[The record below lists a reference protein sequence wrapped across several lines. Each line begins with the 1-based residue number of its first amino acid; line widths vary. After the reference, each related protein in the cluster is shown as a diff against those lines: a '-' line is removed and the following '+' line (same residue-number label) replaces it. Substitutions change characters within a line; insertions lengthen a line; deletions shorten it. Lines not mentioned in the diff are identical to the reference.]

1 MSNKLNKNT
10 INSMVSTL
18 FPRTKNINEVVD
30 IIYTYGSKFGV
41 NTNLRLAHYLAQV
54 REEIGDNFEPKVENL
69 NYSEDALIKTFK
81 VFKDK
86 PELADMYGRDEDTPK
101 ANQEAIANLAYANRM
116 GNGNADSDGDG
127 DMDKDDDGFKYR
139 GRGTLQITGKYN
151 YQEVQ
156 KRIDKYSP
164 NSGVNIITGSNVD
177 TLTGSILIGMGFWI
191 WKDLYRLA
199 DKGSTKQV
207 VDSIT
212 QVINKYTSSYDKR
225 YGHFTSISKLI

>member
-1 MSNKLNKNT
+1 MKTREMLQILFNASDSKVLDEVANV
-10 INSMVSTL
+10 INSL
-18 FPRTKNINEVVD
+18 
-30 IIYTYGSKFGV
+30 GSHFGI
-41 NTNLRLAHYLAQV
+41 NTNLRLAHFLAQV
-54 REEIGDNFEPKVENL
+54 REEIGPKFEPRIESL
-69 NYSEDALIKTFK
+69 NYSESSVLKTFK
-81 VFKDK
+81 QIT
-86 PELADMYGRDEDTPK
+86 PEQAEQYARDEDTPV
-101 ANQEAIANLAYANRM
+101 ADQVAIANIVYANRM

-151 YQEVQ
+151 YTEVQ
-156 KRIDKYSP
+156 KRIDKYYP

-177 TLTGSILIGMGFWI
+177 TQLGSILIGMGFWI

-225 YGHFTSISKLI
+225 YSHFASISKLI

>member
-1 MSNKLNKNT
+1 MKTREMLQILFNASDSKVLDEVANV
-10 INSMVSTL
+10 INSL
-18 FPRTKNINEVVD
+18 
-30 IIYTYGSKFGV
+30 GSHFGI
-41 NTNLRLAHYLAQV
+41 NTNLRLAHFLAQV
-54 REEIGDNFEPKVENL
+54 REEIGPKFEPRIESL
-69 NYSEDALIKTFK
+69 NYSESSVLKTFK
-81 VFKDK
+81 QIT
-86 PELADMYGRDEDTPK
+86 PEQAEQYARDEDTPV
-101 ANQEAIANLAYANRM
+101 ADQVAIANIVYANRM
-116 GNGNADSDGDG
+116 GNGNADSDSDG

-151 YQEVQ
+151 YTEVQ
-156 KRIDKYSP
+156 KRIDKYYP

-177 TLTGSILIGMGFWI
+177 TQLGSILIGMGFWI

-225 YGHFTSISKLI
+225 YGHFASISKLI

>member
-18 FPRTKNINEVVD
+18 FFITKNISEVVD
-30 IIYTYGSKFGV
+30 IIYTYGYKFGV

-54 REEIGDNFEPKVENL
+54 REEIGDNFEPKVESL

-116 GNGNADSDGDG
+116 SNGNADSDGDG

-139 GRGTLQITGKYN
+139 GRVTLQITGKYN
-151 YQEVQ
+151 YTEVQ
-156 KRIDKYSP
+156 KRIDKYYP

-177 TLTGSILIGMGFWI
+177 TQLGSILIGMGFWI

-225 YGHFTSISKLI
+225 YSHFTSISKLI

>member
-1 MSNKLNKNT
+1 MKTREMLQILFNASDSKVLDEVANV
-10 INSMVSTL
+10 INSL
-18 FPRTKNINEVVD
+18 
-30 IIYTYGSKFGV
+30 GSHFGI
-41 NTNLRLAHYLAQV
+41 NTNLRLAHFLAQV
-54 REEIGDNFEPKVENL
+54 REEIGPKFEPRIESL
-69 NYSEDALIKTFK
+69 NYSESSVLKTFK
-81 VFKDK
+81 QIT
-86 PELADMYGRDEDTPK
+86 PEQAEQYARDEDTPV
-101 ANQEAIANLAYANRM
+101 ADQVAIANIVYANRM
-116 GNGNADSDGDG
+116 GNGNADSDSDG

-151 YQEVQ
+151 YTEVQ
-156 KRIDKYSP
+156 KRIDKYYP

-177 TLTGSILIGMGFWI
+177 TQLGSILIGMGYWI

-225 YGHFTSISKLI
+225 YGHFASISKLI

>member
-1 MSNKLNKNT
+1 MSNTK
-10 INSMVSTL
+10 TL
-18 FPRTKNINEVVD
+18 EMLKVLFTGSSLKELEEVASV
-30 IIYTYGSKFGV
+30 ITTHGSKFGV
-41 NTNLRLAHYLAQV
+41 NTPLRVAHFLAQV
-54 REEIGDNFEPKVENL
+54 REEIGSKFEPKVENL
-69 NYSEDALIKTFK
+69 NYSKESLIKTFK

-127 DMDKDDDGFKYR
+127 DIDKDDDGFKYR

-151 YQEVQ
+151 YTEVQ
-156 KRIDKYSP
+156 KRIDKYYP

-177 TLTGSILIGMGFWI
+177 TQLGSILIGMGFWI

-212 QVINKYTSSYDKR
+212 QVINKYTRSYDKR
-225 YGHFTSISKLI
+225 YSHFASISKLI

>member
-1 MSNKLNKNT
+1 MKTREMLQILFNASNSKVLDEVANV
-10 INSMVSTL
+10 INSL
-18 FPRTKNINEVVD
+18 
-30 IIYTYGSKFGV
+30 GSHFGI
-41 NTNLRLAHYLAQV
+41 NTNLRLAHFLAQV
-54 REEIGDNFEPKVENL
+54 REEIGPKFEPRIESL
-69 NYSEDALIKTFK
+69 NYSESSVLKTFK
-81 VFKDK
+81 QIT
-86 PELADMYGRDEDTPK
+86 PEQAEQYARDEDTPV
-101 ANQEAIANLAYANRM
+101 ADQVAIANIVYANRM
-116 GNGNADSDGDG
+116 GNGNADSDSDG

-151 YQEVQ
+151 YTEVQ
-156 KRIDKYSP
+156 KRIDKYYP

-177 TLTGSILIGMGFWI
+177 TQLGSILIGMGYWI

-225 YGHFTSISKLI
+225 YSHFTSISKLI